1 MCVGR
6 GPGYMALVIDDEG
19 RAARRL
25 LPVHALDM
33 RVTLHTCATN
43 WKHKLYCLY
52 HSSFIR

>member
-1 MCVGR
+1 MRVGY

-52 HSSFIR
+52 R

>member
-1 MCVGR
+1 MRVGY

-25 LPVHALDM
+25 LPVQALDM
-33 RVTLHTCATN
+33 RMALRTCATN

-52 HSSFIR
+52 R